1 MQGWVRVEGG
11 VEQTIQRLLGAL
23 LAQGVVHGLL
33 VPLRTPDGR
42 NAVPTLV
49 RDPALLERAAPLA
62 PVLPVNG
69 GTVLGQVTA
78 TGAPGRVGAVLRN
91 CELRAAVEL
100 SKVRQVVLDDVILI
114 GIDCLGTYP
123 VQDYARLVE
132 QGLDPVAPLLAAA
145 SSPSPLLHLSPSLRP
160 ACTMCERPIPGAGE
174 SYPPHV
180 TIGLLGVPNA
190 ERLWVTVRDESLGEG
205 IAGVLGLEPAPVI
218 PSAAQPV
225 IPSAARN
232 LTEPAP
238 VIPSAAQPVIPSA
251 ARNLTEPAPVIPS
264 AAQPV
269 IPSAAR
275 NLAEPATRVEA
286 IRALIA
292 VRAAERDRRF
302 ATLRE
307 RLHEPQA
314 LLAQFATC
322 IHCQNCMRACPIC
335 YCKECVFRT
344 DVFDHPSARYW
355 DWAER
360 KGGVRLPSDTL
371 LFHVTRLLHMV
382 HACVGCGMC
391 SDACPVGIPV
401 ADVFRAVGQAVQARF
416 GYVPG
421 RDPAE
426 EMIVSTFRED
436 ELRELGEPEKPG

>member
-1 MQGWVRVEGG
+1 
-11 VEQTIQRLLGAL
+11 
-23 LAQGVVHGLL
+23 
-33 VPLRTPDGR
+33 
-42 NAVPTLV
+42 
-49 RDPALLERAAPLA
+49 
-62 PVLPVNG
+62 
-69 GTVLGQVTA
+69 
-78 TGAPGRVGAVLRN
+78 
-91 CELRAAVEL
+91 
-100 SKVRQVVLDDVILI
+100 
-114 GIDCLGTYP
+114 
-123 VQDYARLVE
+123 
-132 QGLDPVAPLLAAA
+132 
-145 SSPSPLLHLSPSLRP
+145 
-160 ACTMCERPIPGAGE
+160 MCERPIPGAGE

-190 ERLWVTVRDESLGEG
+190 ERLWVTVRDDPLGAS
-205 IAGVLGLEPAPVI
+205 IASVLPLSPAPPLPCS
-218 PSAAQPV
+218 PSP
-225 IPSAARN
+225 
-232 LTEPAP
+232 
-238 VIPSAAQPVIPSA
+238 
-251 ARNLTEPAPVIPS
+251 
-264 AAQPV
+264 
-269 IPSAAR
+269 
-275 NLAEPATRVEA
+275 LAEPATRVEA
-286 IRALIA
+286 IQALVA
-292 VRAAERDRRF
+292 ARAAERERRLAAF
-302 ATLRE
+302 RE
-307 RLHEPQA
+307 RIHEPQA

-344 DVFDHPSARYW
+344 DVFDHPSTRYW

>member
-1 MQGWVRVEGG
+1 MQGWVKVEGG

-23 LAQGVVHGLL
+23 LAQGVVDGLL

-100 SKVRQVVLDDVILI
+100 SKVHQVVLDDVILI

-132 QGLDPVAPLLAAA
+132 QGLDPIAPLLAAA
-145 SSPSPLLHLSPSLRP
+145 SAPSPPLPLSPAPSLRP
-160 ACTMCERPIPGAGE
+160 ACAMCERPIPGAGE

-190 ERLWVTVRDESLGEG
+190 ERLWVTVRDDPLGES

-232 LTEPAP
+232 LAEPTP
-238 VIPSAAQPVIPSA
+238 VIPSEYGCTHP
-251 ARNLTEPAPVIPS
+251 
-264 AAQPV
+264 
-269 IPSAAR
+269 R

-286 IRALIA
+286 VRALIA

-307 RLHEPQA
+307 RMHEPQA

-322 IHCQNCMRACPIC
+322 IRCQNCMRACPIC

>member
-1 MQGWVRVEGG
+1 MQGWVKVEGG

-23 LAQGVVHGLL
+23 LAQGVVDGLL

-100 SKVRQVVLDDVILI
+100 SKVHQVVLDDVILI

-132 QGLDPVAPLLAAA
+132 QGLDPIAPLLAAA
-145 SSPSPLLHLSPSLRP
+145 SAPSPPLPLSPAPSLRP
-160 ACTMCERPIPGAGE
+160 ACAMCERPIPGAGE
-174 SYPPHV
+174 SYPPHIA
-180 TIGLLGVPNA
+180 IGLLGVPNA
-190 ERLWVTVRDESLGEG
+190 ERLWVTVRDDPLGAS
-205 IAGVLGLEPAPVI
+205 IASVLPLSPAPPLPCS
-218 PSAAQPV
+218 PSP
-225 IPSAARN
+225 
-232 LTEPAP
+232 
-238 VIPSAAQPVIPSA
+238 
-251 ARNLTEPAPVIPS
+251 
-264 AAQPV
+264 
-269 IPSAAR
+269 
-275 NLAEPATRVEA
+275 LAEPATRVEA
-286 IRALIA
+286 VRALIA

-307 RLHEPQA
+307 RMHEPQA

-322 IHCQNCMRACPIC
+322 IRCQNCMRACPIC

>member
-23 LAQGVVHGLL
+23 LAQGVVDGLL

-69 GTVLGQVTA
+69 ATVLGQVTSQHRLFQAGAA
-78 TGAPGRVGAVLRN
+78 TGALGRVGAVLRN

-132 QGLDPVAPLLAAA
+132 QGLDPIAPLLAAA
-145 SSPSPLLHLSPSLRP
+145 STLLSFPSLSSLPSLPSLPSSLRP

-190 ERLWVTVRDESLGEG
+190 ERLWVTVRDDPLGAS
-205 IAGVLGLEPAPVI
+205 IASVLGLEPTPVI

-225 IPSAARN
+225 IPS
-232 LTEPAP
+232 
-238 VIPSAAQPVIPSA
+238 VAQPVIPS
-251 ARNLTEPAPVIPS
+251 V
-264 AAQPV
+264 
-269 IPSAAR
+269 AR

-286 IRALIA
+286 IRELVAA
-292 VRAAERDRRF
+292 RAAERDRRL
-302 ATLRE
+302 ATFRE

-426 EMIVSTFRED
+426 EMVVSTFRED